1 MPVVEIH
8 LVEGQHAPARIEELL
23 RRVSE
28 RYAAV
33 LESPLTRI
41 RAFVTMH
48 PAELWATGGVP
59 AAVDGDPAPYF
70 VAAVLEGRP
79 REQRQRLLA
88 EITDALC
95 DVLGATRSR
104 VRGRIA
110 QVPPED
116 WGIGGV
122 PASSRRREEIVARS
136 SRL

>member
-8 LVEGQHAPARIEELL
+8 LVEGQHLPVRIEELL
-23 RRVSE
+23 RDVSE

-33 LESPLTRI
+33 LESPLSRI

-48 PAELWATGGVP
+48 PAELWATGGVT

-79 REQRQRLLA
+79 PEQRQRLLR
-88 EITDALC
+88 ELTDALC
-95 DVLGATRSR
+95 DVLGVTRSR
-104 VRGRIA
+104 VRGRIV

-116 WGIGGV
+116 WAIGGV
-122 PASSRRREEIVARS
+122 PASSKRREEIIARS
-136 SRL
+136 SML